1 MHLRE
6 SINRIE
12 YLMSVFVNQVKSAN
26 AAGRTDINRN
36 AETALIPLF
45 VEVYGYKNL
54 KNLNVIERANYPG
67 IDLGD
72 ERARVAFQITSTPGI
87 DKVKDTLQKFADYE
101 LYEKYDRLIIYVLT
115 ERQQSYSESACKSI
129 IQDRFA
135 FNPGEDILDY
145 RDILRNIEGFQI
157 DHVRRIQNI
166 LEANF
171 GESRTPLFL
180 QIEEQFTETVHLN
193 LLELFFPATLYIAD
207 FDEELI
213 SLSYK
218 HNKVTYRRSPP
229 RNSREVVRNVLEQRE
244 LKFGV
249 DWECYQN
256 QILTFHNLRDGDLP
270 LAQVIDKNAVTPLK
284 PEMFYSVDENHERV
298 FKTLLGRCL
307 QQKLYHQRVL
317 WQYQDKL
324 FIFADWNREARRIEQ
339 WRSERKNER
348 VVYERVM
355 KDNKPDE
362 ILRCKHL
369 AFRTQYKCF
378 GSKWYLLIKPEWFF
392 SYDGYYR
399 SFYGSKNID
408 WLKRHENNS
417 QVFNHLR
424 FIAHF
429 LKYDKPLDFFVER
442 HNYPFLSFGK
452 LLGLDSALVL
462 DDDDWNPP
470 DTKEED
476 KSGQIDSGQVSIFNL

>member
-1 MHLRE
+1 MNLRE

-12 YLMSVFVNQVKSAN
+12 YLMSVFVTQVRGAN
-26 AAGRTDINRN
+26 AAGRTDINNN
-36 AETALIPLF
+36 AETVLIPLLT
-45 VEVYGYKNL
+45 EVYGYKNL
-54 KNLNVIERANYPG
+54 KNLNVIERTNYPS
-67 IDLGD
+67 IDLSD
-72 ERARVAFQITSTPGI
+72 EMARVAFQITSTPGI

-115 ERQQSYSESACKSI
+115 ERQKSYSETTCKSI

-145 RDILRNIEGFQI
+145 RDILRSVKGFQI
-157 DHVRRIQNI
+157 DQVRQIQHI

-171 GESRTPLFL
+171 GEGRTPLFL
-180 QIEEQFTETVHLN
+180 QTEEQFTETVHLN

-207 FDEELI
+207 FDKELI
-213 SLSYK
+213 SPSYE
-218 HNKVTYRRSPP
+218 HNKGTYRRSPP
-229 RNSREVVRNVLEQRE
+229 RNSREVVRKVLEQRE

-256 QILTFHNLRDGDLP
+256 QILTFHNLRNDDLP
-270 LAQVIDKNAVTPLK
+270 LAQVIDKNTVTPLE

-317 WQYQDKL
+317 WQYEDKL
-324 FIFADWNREARRIEQ
+324 FIFADWNGEAKRTEQ

-369 AFRTQYKCF
+369 AFKTQYKRF

-399 SFYGSKNID
+399 SFYGSKDID

-429 LKYDKPLDFFVER
+429 LTYDKPLDLFVER
-442 HNYPFLSFGK
+442 HTYPFLSFGK
-452 LLGLDSALVL
+452 LLSLDFALAL
-462 DDDDWNPP
+462 DDNDWNPP
-470 DTKEED
+470 DAKEED
-476 KSGQIDSGQVSIFNL
+476 KSGQIDSGQVSIFGL